1 MTLPMFSS
9 TYKPSTLL
17 TATMKL
23 TNNRH
28 DFTNVFFNLQTI
40 DIADDYDET
49 FKISRIADGYDETF
63 KISRIADGYDET
75 FKISRMT
82 LPMFSSTYKPS
93 TLLTTTTKLSRFHA
107 FLTATIKLTNHR
119 HC

>member
-63 KISRIADGYDET
+63 KISR
-75 FKISRMT
+75 MT

-93 TLLTTTTKLSRFHA
+93 TLLTTTTKL
-107 FLTATIKLTNHR
+107 TNHR

>member
-63 KISRIADGYDET
+63 KISR
-75 FKISRMT
+75 MT